1 MWLDQ
6 LDIHPGERWDR
17 AVEEALRNSERIL
30 LILSPSSVSSDNV
43 LDEVSFALETNKTI
57 IPVLYLDCAIPFRLR
72 RLQYIDFRTDYDRG
86 LKELLR
92 TLVEQQSL
100 GAAVPK
106 PVVDSERR
114 DERDKAASAGSGTR
128 AREVRGEEYDGGSG
142 GQRIADRGGVK
153 AFFKSR
159 RGIKIAA
166 GVCGGAIVALVLYWL
181 IPRPTGTAGISSQN
195 VTPTTQK
202 GQAQQAAAPSNPVL
216 RSPETSGGQKD
227 VAKNGRGAESAGAKA
242 EPSKRPAPA
251 SRPAT
256 GTEKSGTPSVE
267 VPPKQQAAVA
277 QAPVTPPKF
286 TTCIDAQLCGLLGK
300 PVQEAY
306 SYLGQPDNYN
316 AIGDGVMVY
325 SARGLELELYRAP
338 DGQTKVVWV
347 HFYMAGPQ
355 QISGVSSTFTRNA
368 GDVVPGLAPGMTR
381 AAIEAGFGK
390 PAGVY
395 HPLSVITDL
404 EYDNLMTCCI
414 VDVEFYSYGQS
425 HPSGPANRIAV
436 RHRSQR

>member
-6 LDIHPGERWDR
+6 LDIHPGQRWDR
-17 AVEEALRNSERIL
+17 AVEEALRNCERIL

-114 DERDKAASAGSGTR
+114 DERDKAASAGSGMR

-142 GQRIADRGGVK
+142 GQSIADRGGVR

-181 IPRPTGTAGISSQN
+181 IPRPTGTAGIPSQN
-195 VTPTTQK
+195 VTPATQE
-202 GQAQQAAAPSNPVL
+202 GQGQQAAAPSNPVL

-242 EPSKRPAPA
+242 EPSKRPA
-251 SRPAT
+251 T
-256 GTEKSGTPSVE
+256 GAEKSGTPSVE
-267 VPPKQQAAVA
+267 EPPKRQAAVA
-277 QAPVTPPKF
+277 QAPVTPPKL
-286 TTCIDAQLCGLLGK
+286 TTCIDSQLCGLLGK
-300 PVQEAY
+300 PAQDAY

-325 SARGLELELYRAP
+325 SARGLELEVSP
-338 DGQTKVVWV
+338 DVHHATVTWV

-355 QISGVSSTFTRNA
+355 RISGVSSTFTRNA
-368 GDVVPGLAPGMTR
+368 GDVVAGLAPGMTR

-390 PAGVY
+390 PTGVY

-404 EYDNLMTCCI
+404 EYANLMTCCI
-414 VDVEFYSYGQS
+414 VDVEFYS
-425 HPSGPANRIAV
+425 PSSVANRIAV
-436 RHRSQR
+436 RRR